1 MEKELLEQ
9 RKQIL
14 TELMDDKAYVPMKAK
29 ELAIL
34 LNIPKSQREDLME
47 VLDALVAEGRIGV
60 SKKGK
65 YGKAETFSVNGIFSG
80 HPKGFGFVTVEGM
93 EQDVFIPED
102 KTGAAL
108 HGDRVQIVV
117 EPDSRM
123 SGSRSGM
130 GSGGR
135 RAEGAVI
142 RVLEH
147 ANEEVVGY
155 YQKNKNFG
163 FVIPDN
169 QKLAKD
175 IFIPQGCDMGAV
187 TGHKVV
193 VKITDF
199 GSEKHKPEG
208 RVTEI
213 IGHVNDPGTDILS
226 IVRAYG
232 LPEAFPQEV
241 MEEIEDI
248 PDHVTVPGQPVEMG
262 SLYGISNLVSPDGWG
277 GELSGRLDLRGLQ
290 TVTIDGEDAKDLD
303 DAVTICRDGQGH
315 YILGVHIA
323 DVSHY
328 VKEGSPLD
336 REARKRS
343 TSVYLVDRVIPMLP
357 HKLSNGICSLNAG
370 TDRLALSCIM
380 EVDAQGTVLDHR
392 IAGTVIHVDRR
403 MTYTAVNAVVTD
415 RDEAV
420 MAEYE
425 EFVPMFDCMKEL
437 ADILRENRRKRGAI
451 DFDFPESKIV
461 LNEQGKPLEIKPYER
476 NAATRIIEDFMLLAN
491 ETVAEDYYWQS
502 IPFLFRSHDNPD
514 PEKMKQLGTFIN
526 NFGYFIKMQHGEI
539 HPKELQKLL
548 DKIEGTP
555 EEALLSRLTLRSMK
569 QAKYT
574 TLCSGHFGLATR
586 YYTHF
591 TSPIRRYPDLQ
602 IHRIIKET
610 LKGGLSDKRA
620 AHYEKILPEVAVQT
634 SALERRADEAE
645 RETDKLK
652 KCEYMSRFIGQ
663 DFDGAISGVTNWG
676 LYVELPNTVEGLV
689 RMSNLDDDYYIFDEQ
704 HYELIGEMTKKTYK
718 LGQPVRVTVSSTD
731 RLLRTVDF
739 ILAKDWEKHPV
750 EEKGE

>member
-1 MEKELLEQ
+1 
-9 RKQIL
+9 
-14 TELMDDKAYVPMKAK
+14 
-29 ELAIL
+29 
-34 LNIPKSQREDLME
+34 
-47 VLDALVAEGRIGV
+47 
-60 SKKGK
+60 
-65 YGKAETFSVNGIFSG
+65 
-80 HPKGFGFVTVEGM
+80 
-93 EQDVFIPED
+93 
-102 KTGAAL
+102 
-108 HGDRVQIVV
+108 
-117 EPDSRM
+117 
-123 SGSRSGM
+123 
-130 GSGGR
+130 
-135 RAEGAVI
+135 
-142 RVLEH
+142 
-147 ANEEVVGY
+147 
-155 YQKNKNFG
+155 
-163 FVIPDN
+163 
-169 QKLAKD
+169 
-175 IFIPQGCDMGAV
+175 MGAV

-262 SLYGISNLVSPDGWG
+262 SLYGISDLVSPDGWS

-290 TVTIDGEDAKDLD
+290 TVTIDGADAKDLD

-689 RMSNLDDDYYIFDEQ
+689 RMSDLDDDYYIFDEQ